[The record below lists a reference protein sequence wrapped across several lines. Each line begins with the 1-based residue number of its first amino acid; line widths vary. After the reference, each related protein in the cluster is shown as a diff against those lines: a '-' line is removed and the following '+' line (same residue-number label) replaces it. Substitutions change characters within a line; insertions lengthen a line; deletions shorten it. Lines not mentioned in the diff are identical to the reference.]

1 WLSEGRRPFLVLP
14 GSAQRVRLQK
24 LLEQHEVQAAIATA
38 SLPELLSARERR
50 EHRRTRK
57 VSAADVLSSL
67 AELKADDYVVHVDH
81 GIGLYR
87 GLKHLA
93 VADTEG
99 DFLHLEY
106 LGGDRLYLPVDRINL

>member
-1 WLSEGRRPFLVLP
+1 GPPLIVDGSLSQGFRLP
-14 GSAQRVRLQK
+14 AEPWVFVGEEEIFGEVPQHLPVRK
-24 LLEQHEVQAAIATA
+24 G
-38 SLPELLSARERR
+38 
-50 EHRRTRK
+50 
-57 VSAADVLSSL
+57 SAADVMSSL

-87 GLKHLA
+87 GLKHLN

-106 LGGDRLYLPVDRINL
+106 QGGDRLYLPVERINLVGKYIGGGD